1 MLDSVT
7 LTTLWN
13 RLVSIADQASVAQHR
28 TAFST
33 VVREAND
40 YACSILDARGDTL
53 ATSTF
58 GTPVFLA
65 TQSITARA
73 MLEIFPAETLEPG
86 DVLITNDPWIG
97 TGQAMDITILRPIV
111 KRGRLV
117 AFAASVA
124 HAPELGGIL
133 EWTRVVTDVYDEA
146 LQIPPMKLYRAG
158 ELDSTLMTLLRANS
172 RTPDISQGDLEAQ
185 LAAVAL
191 IDEAVIRVLDEYDLD
206 DLEDFAADIYARSE
220 RAMRDV
226 LGAIPDGEYRYDL
239 VSELP
244 GSSDEVTI
252 RTAVRIEGSDLT
264 VDFSGSSAQLVGSSA
279 HSVWNFTFAYT
290 AYALRLI
297 TVPYLPSNIGFYR
310 PLTIIS
316 PEGSV
321 VNARRPAATFS
332 RHIVGHQTADAVFG
346 ALAQVIPERVIAQG
360 GSTPIWALMVTGED
374 DGRGNPF
381 SFVWMING
389 GLGALPEKDGETAS
403 FPANAANTP
412 AETLEDLIPLRVDA
426 KEMIPDSEGAGRL
439 RGGFGQRIAFT
450 ALRPMSVDVL
460 NARVERPPE
469 GLLGGTSGRGGH
481 VIFNGRELGLAGL
494 VEMAPGDQLVIET
507 PGGGGRGLP
516 AERDPMLLGA
526 DVDAGLVSAKR
537 ARDVYA
543 GAPVEGTVG

>member
-1 MLDSVT
+1 MKREAARSDDRLGDSA
-7 LTTLWN
+7 TLWN
-13 RLVSIADQASVAQHR
+13 RLVSIADEASVAQHR

-40 YACSILDARGDTL
+40 YACSVLDAHGDTL

-73 MLEIFPAETLEPG
+73 MLEAFPPETLEPG
-86 DVLITNDPWIG
+86 DVLITNDPWIA
-97 TGQAMDITILRPIV
+97 TGQAMDITILQPV
-111 KRGRLV
+111 FKRGRLT

-158 ELDSTLMTLLRANS
+158 ELDRTLMTLLRANS
-172 RTPDISQGDLEAQ
+172 RTPDISQGDPEAQ

-191 IDEAVIRVLDEYDLD
+191 INEAVGSLLDEYTLD
-206 DLEDFAADIYARSE
+206 DLEDFAAEIYARSE
-220 RAMRDV
+220 RAMRDA
-226 LGAIPDGEYRYDL
+226 LATIPDGEYRYDL

-244 GSSDEVTI
+244 GGAEPVTI
-252 RTAVRIEGSDLT
+252 RTAVRVEGSDLT
-264 VDFSGSSAQLVGSSA
+264 VDFSGSSPQLVGSSA

-290 AYALRLI
+290 AYALRVI
-297 TVPYLPSNIGFYR
+297 TVPYLPNNVGFYR
-310 PLTIIS
+310 PLTVVS
-316 PEGSV
+316 PAGSI
-321 VNARRPAATFS
+321 VNAQRPAATYS

-346 ALAQVIPERVIAQG
+346 ALGQVVPERIMAQG

-374 DGRGNPF
+374 DGRGGAFN
-381 SFVWMING
+381 FVWMING

-412 AETLEDLIPLRVDA
+412 AETLEDLVPLRIDA
-426 KEMIPDSEGAGRL
+426 KELISDSEGAGRL
-439 RGGFGQRIAFT
+439 RGGFGQRVAFT
-450 ALRPMSVDVL
+450 AMRPMSVDVL

-469 GLLGGTSGRGGH
+469 GVLGGAPGRGGH

-494 VEMAPGDQLVIET
+494 VVMQPGDQLVIET
-507 PGGGGRGLP
+507 PGGWTWP
-516 AERDPMLLGA
+516 T
-526 DVDAGLVSAKR
+526 SR
-537 ARDVYA
+537 ARP
-543 GAPVEGTVG
+543 GAPGC